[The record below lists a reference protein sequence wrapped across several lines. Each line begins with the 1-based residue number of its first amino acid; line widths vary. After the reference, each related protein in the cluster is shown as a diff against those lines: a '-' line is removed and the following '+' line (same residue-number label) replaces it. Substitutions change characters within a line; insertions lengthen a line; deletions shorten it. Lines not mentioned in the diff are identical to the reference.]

1 MLHYFNS
8 FLFSAAEIH
17 RSAAWFLS
25 VLDHDF
31 VSTWSQARPFH
42 RPIKGITMSNLHY
55 ENSAVL
61 RLVSVT
67 PVIAALFEP
76 LALEGMPPEHGK
88 CRVSVVIESERTDAS
103 WDRLR
108 DGLQAL
114 SDARQIDLSQ
124 EHLDRLASTWELTIR
139 TDPEPDVK
147 TLLLALANDL
157 DRVAWPGFLAFLDDM
172 DQTED
177 ASTKTAFLALVLDDG
192 HGGRS
197 HSKRL
202 LVLQQNI
209 CTFSSG
215 GAAEE
220 IGPHFSY
227 LWNSD
232 QAIDLAQE
240 ISKDL
245 AEDRG
250 QEATH
255 HLCQHVKTLMQG
267 FHMPQHRALMNGA
280 LQTLL
285 QAEGTSYFAIWGRLP
300 HDDNAEDSLELIE
313 AISQTE
319 AEQAFQTVFGPRN
332 TWTSILALGPGA
344 M

>member
-1 MLHYFNS
+1 
-8 FLFSAAEIH
+8 
-17 RSAAWFLS
+17 
-25 VLDHDF
+25 
-31 VSTWSQARPFH
+31 
-42 RPIKGITMSNLHY
+42 MSNLHY

-177 ASTKTAFLALVLDDG
+177 ASIKDRFFLALVLDDG
-192 HGGRS
+192 HGLEGLTRS
-197 HSKRL
+197 ACWYSSKTSAL
-202 LVLQQNI
+202 
-209 CTFSSG
+209 SSG

-319 AEQAFQTVFGPRN
+319 AERAFSDSLWAAKHMDEHTRAQSRGDVKQEYGVDVYVKR
-332 TWTSILALGPGA
+332 ILRSSAPISFA
-344 M
+344 

>member
-1 MLHYFNS
+1 
-8 FLFSAAEIH
+8 
-17 RSAAWFLS
+17 
-25 VLDHDF
+25 
-31 VSTWSQARPFH
+31 
-42 RPIKGITMSNLHY
+42 MSNLHY

-177 ASTKTAFLALVLDDG
+177 ASIKDRFFWLWCWTTATAWKVSLEALAGTPAKHLHFPAEALPRRLVLTSATCG
-192 HGGRS
+192 IVTRRS
-197 HSKRL
+197 TSRRRFQKTWPRIEGKR
-202 LVLQQNI
+202 
-209 CTFSSG
+209 
-215 GAAEE
+215 
-220 IGPHFSY
+220 
-227 LWNSD
+227 
-232 QAIDLAQE
+232 
-240 ISKDL
+240 
-245 AEDRG
+245 
-250 QEATH
+250 
-255 HLCQHVKTLMQG
+255 
-267 FHMPQHRALMNGA
+267 
-280 LQTLL
+280 
-285 QAEGTSYFAIWGRLP
+285 RLITYA
-300 HDDNAEDSLELIE
+300 N
-313 AISQTE
+313 
-319 AEQAFQTVFGPRN
+319 
-332 TWTSILALGPGA
+332 

>member
-1 MLHYFNS
+1 
-8 FLFSAAEIH
+8 
-17 RSAAWFLS
+17 
-25 VLDHDF
+25 
-31 VSTWSQARPFH
+31 
-42 RPIKGITMSNLHY
+42 MSNLHY

-139 TDPEPDVK
+139 TTDPEPDVK

-177 ASTKTAFLALVLDDG
+177 ASIKDRFFLALVLDDG
-192 HGGRS
+192 HGLEGLTRS
-197 HSKRL
+197 ACWYSSKTSAL
-202 LVLQQNI
+202 
-209 CTFSSG
+209 SSG

-300 HDDNAEDSLELIE
+300 HDDNASEDSLELIE

-319 AEQAFQTVFGPRN
+319 AERAFSDSLWAAKHMDEHTRAQSRGDVKQEYGVDVYVKR
-332 TWTSILALGPGA
+332 ILRSSAPISFA
-344 M
+344 

>member
-1 MLHYFNS
+1 
-8 FLFSAAEIH
+8 
-17 RSAAWFLS
+17 
-25 VLDHDF
+25 
-31 VSTWSQARPFH
+31 
-42 RPIKGITMSNLHY
+42 MSNLHY

-177 ASTKTAFLALVLDDG
+177 ASIKDRFFLALVLDDG
-192 HGGRS
+192 HGLKVSLEALAGTPA
-197 HSKRL
+197 KL
-202 LVLQQNI
+202 
-209 CTFSSG
+209 CTFQR

-267 FHMPQHRALMNGA
+267 ISLPQHRALMNGA

-319 AEQAFQTVFGPRN
+319 AERAFSDSLWAAKHMDEHTRAQSRGDVKQEYGVDVYVKR
-332 TWTSILALGPGA
+332 ILRSSAPISFA
-344 M
+344 

>member
-1 MLHYFNS
+1 
-8 FLFSAAEIH
+8 
-17 RSAAWFLS
+17 
-25 VLDHDF
+25 
-31 VSTWSQARPFH
+31 
-42 RPIKGITMSNLHY
+42 MSNLHY

-157 DRVAWPGFLAFLDDM
+157 DRVAWPGFLALFLTTWTDRRRI
-172 DQTED
+172 DQRPL
-177 ASTKTAFLALVLDDG
+177 FLALVLDDG
-192 HGGRS
+192 HGLEGLTRS
-197 HSKRL
+197 ACWYSSKTSAL
-202 LVLQQNI
+202 
-209 CTFSSG
+209 SSG

-319 AEQAFQTVFGPRN
+319 AERAFSDSLWAAKHMDEHTRAQSRGDVKQEYGVDVYVKR
-332 TWTSILALGPGA
+332 ILRSSAPISFA
-344 M
+344 